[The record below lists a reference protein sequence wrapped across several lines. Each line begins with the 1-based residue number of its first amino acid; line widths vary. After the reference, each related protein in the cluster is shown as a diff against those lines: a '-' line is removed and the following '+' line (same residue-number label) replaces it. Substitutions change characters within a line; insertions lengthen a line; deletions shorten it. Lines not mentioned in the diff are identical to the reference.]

1 MDNNHKYLQSDRENV
16 YSVIF
21 HLCNMVLRREKLV
34 IKHKIVKIL
43 VKQMSKWPLY
53 LSGPEIQIKVLARLS
68 FLPL

>member
-34 IKHKIVKIL
+34 IKHKIV
-43 VKQMSKWPLY
+43 
-53 LSGPEIQIKVLARLS
+53 
-68 FLPL
+68 